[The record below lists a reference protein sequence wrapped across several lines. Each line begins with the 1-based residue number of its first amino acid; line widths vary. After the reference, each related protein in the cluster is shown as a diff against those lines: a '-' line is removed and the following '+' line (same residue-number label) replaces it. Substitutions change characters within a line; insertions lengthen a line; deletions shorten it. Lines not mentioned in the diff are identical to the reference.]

1 MKRAATAFLVL
12 LFASVASLALPG
24 RADAALRAPQV
35 PVIGASLQNYLNSV
49 GESIDVNTDQ
59 DATQVWTHTVSTTTT
74 FTLQFL
80 GALSPSVMTFGL
92 YNASA
97 AIPPLFSL
105 IQTGVGVGGF
115 SVATFKPGNLL
126 VVNRFDFLGN
136 FVSSTTYGGVDQT
149 SFGFFLLTPEGT
161 QFSEDA
167 RNFNSAAAALTFAGT
182 GANAGTWWLCWDE
195 PLAGGDD
202 DFDDC
207 VVLMESVNPT
217 PVSATSWGQLK
228 ARFR

>member
-1 MKRAATAFLVL
+1 MQRAATAL
-12 LFASVASLALPG
+12 LILLLTSVASLALPG
-24 RADAALRAPQV
+24 RADAALRVPQV

-105 IQTGVGVGGF
+105 IQTGVGTGGF
-115 SVATFKPGNLL
+115 SVATFKPG
-126 VVNRFDFLGN
+126 R
-136 FVSSTTYGGVDQT
+136 
-149 SFGFFLLTPEGT
+149 
-161 QFSEDA
+161 
-167 RNFNSAAAALTFAGT
+167 
-182 GANAGTWWLCWDE
+182 E
-195 PLAGGDD
+195 PFRL
-202 DFDDC
+202 
-207 VVLMESVNPT
+207 P
-217 PVSATSWGQLK
+217 GQL
-228 ARFR
+228 RQLHDLRRGRPDEFRVLPPDP